1 MSERQA
7 APRPVRHL
15 PPPTTVG
22 EWLHTLRFT
31 IARRFVQIAVI
42 ILFVG
47 TARWGWTLA
56 GRPLLAG
63 NLSASELLSAIPL
76 ADPFAALQIAATR
89 HWPPSEIL
97 LGAAIV
103 LVTYAL
109 LGGRVF
115 CAWVCPLDVVT
126 DAANW
131 LRARLGVRDLFHLSY
146 RVRYWVLALALVLSA
161 VAGVA
166 AFEWVSPIG
175 ILHRELI
182 FGIGVG
188 LVAVG
193 GVFVFDLFVLRHG
206 WCGHLCP
213 LGAFWSLVGRAGQVK
228 VRFDA
233 TSCTH
238 CGDCVKACPEPWVL
252 NLSEAARN
260 GLIAA
265 GECTA
270 CGRCVAVCPE
280 ESLAFDLRA
289 RIRPSPDAAAPVQT
303 R

>member
-1 MSERQA
+1 MNDRPA
-7 APRPVRHL
+7 ALRPVRHR
-15 PPPTTVG
+15 PPPTTLG
-22 EWLHTLRFT
+22 ARLHAWRFT
-31 IARRFVQIAVI
+31 IARRAVQVAVLV
-42 ILFVG
+42 LFVG
-47 TARWGWTLA
+47 TARWGWKLF
-56 GRPLLAG
+56 GQPVLAG
-63 NLSASELLSAIPL
+63 NLSASELLGVIPL
-76 ADPFAALQIAATR
+76 ADPFAALQIVLTR
-89 HWPPSEIL
+89 HWPATEVV

-103 LVTYAL
+103 LAAYAL

-131 LRARLGVRDLFHLSY
+131 LRTRLGIRDLFHLSY
-146 RVRYWVLALALVLSA
+146 RARYWVLALALVLSG

-188 LVAVG
+188 LIAVA
-193 GVFVFDLFVLRHG
+193 GVFVFDLLVLRRG

-213 LGAFWSLVGRAGQVK
+213 LGAFWSLVGRTGQVK

-233 TSCTH
+233 STCTH

-252 NLSEAARN
+252 NLTDAARA
-260 GLIAA
+260 GMIAG
-265 GECTA
+265 GECTS

-289 RIRPSPDAAAPVQT
+289 RIRPVPDAAARVQT